1 MEGIVKL
8 FAPDF
13 IQELLVLSI
22 LFVWRLPRKKHFYRR
37 LVISGC
43 AIWILV
49 AYWCNELVNM
59 MLNYL
64 WNFSTFG
71 LYSLL
76 WNFSAFGLYS
86 LLFLGMPLLGIY
98 FFFRLNSAISRK
110 DALYGMT
117 LVYIIQHIGYLVCDL
132 VIGKENQLQWWGMI
146 LAWILYLLLTIPLAF
161 WVMKNLNSER
171 GYEVSVFRSLFLFAI
186 VCILVLVLNWG
197 IRIYVS
203 GISRFFY
210 AACLTYDL
218 TCCVILLVV
227 QVQQKREVT
236 LQASVVA
243 ERRLRE
249 KMKEQYALSKEN
261 IDIIN
266 RKCHDLKHQI
276 SLLRGMADSPEKEE
290 IIRNLEENVNIYDTR
305 LETQNE
311 ALSVVLRE
319 KGLLCQENGIQW
331 TCMVDGSLLDF
342 MKTVDLYALFGNA
355 LDNAIEACS
364 KIEDAQ
370 KKVISVTVLR
380 RAGIVTVEIENYYE
394 GTLQEENDRLL
405 TSKADKH
412 LHGFGMESMRHTVES
427 YGGDFQYE
435 AKDHVFRVMMLFV
448 GK

>member
-1 MEGIVKL
+1 MEGIIKF

-13 IQELLVLSI
+13 IQELLVISI
-22 LFVWRLPRKKHFYRR
+22 LFVWRLPRRKPFYRR
-37 LVISGC
+37 LLLSGC
-43 AIWILV
+43 TIWLLV
-49 AYWCNELVNM
+49 AYWCNELVGKAW
-59 MLNYL
+59 MLFSNIREWTDSGNIVSFAIYSVLYL
-64 WNFSTFG
+64 G
-71 LYSLL
+71 
-76 WNFSAFGLYS
+76 A
-86 LLFLGMPLLGIY
+86 PLLAIY
-98 FFFRLNSAISRK
+98 LFFRINSAISRK

-117 LVYIIQHIGYLVCDL
+117 IVYIIQHIGYLVCDL
-132 VIGKENQLQWWGMI
+132 VMGLDNQFKWWETI
-146 LAWILYLLLTIPLAF
+146 LAWILYLLLTIPLSL
-161 WVMKNLNSER
+161 WVIKNLNSER

-210 AACLTYDL
+210 NACLIYDL

-227 QVQQKREVT
+227 QVQQKREVS

-276 SLLRGMADSPEKEE
+276 SMLRGMADSPEKEE
-290 IIRNLEENVNIYDTR
+290 IIRSLEENVNIYDTR
-305 LETQNE
+305 LETGNE

-342 MKTVDLYALFGNA
+342 MKTVDLYTLFGNA

-364 KIEDAQ
+364 KVEDGQ

-380 RAGIVTVEIENYYE
+380 RVGIVTVEIENYYE

-412 LHGFGMESMRHTVES
+412 LHGFGMESMRRTVES
-427 YGGDFQYE
+427 YGGSFQYE
-435 AKDHVFRVMMLFV
+435 AKDHVFRLTMLFV
-448 GK
+448 GR

>member
-1 MEGIVKL
+1 MEGIVKF
-8 FAPDF
+8 FAADF
-13 IQELLVLSI
+13 IQELLVLSV
-22 LFVWRLPRKKHFYRR
+22 LFVWHLPRKKHFYRR
-37 LVISGC
+37 LILSGC
-43 AIWILV
+43 SIWILV
-49 AYWCNELVNM
+49 AFWCNEMVGRAGAVFTHIKI
-59 MLNYL
+59 LNYL
-64 WNFSTFG
+64 WD
-71 LYSLL
+71 
-76 WNFSAFGLYS
+76 FSAFGLYS
-86 LLFLGMPLLGIY
+86 ILFLGVPLFGIY
-98 FFFRLNSAISRK
+98 LFFRINSAISRK

-117 LVYIIQHIGYLVCDL
+117 LVYIIQHIGYLVCNL
-132 VIGKENQLQWWGMI
+132 VIGQENQFRWWGMI
-146 LAWILYLLLTIPLAF
+146 LAWILYLALTIPLSV

-210 AACLTYDL
+210 NACLIYDL

-227 QVQQKREVT
+227 QVQQKREVS

-249 KMKEQYALSKEN
+249 KMKEQYELSKEN

-290 IIRNLEENVNIYDTR
+290 IIRSLEENVNIYDTR
-305 LETQNE
+305 LETGNE

-342 MKTVDLYALFGNA
+342 MKTVDLYTLFGNA

-364 KIEDAQ
+364 KVEDGE

-427 YGGDFQYE
+427 YGGSSQYE
-435 AKDHVFRVMMLFV
+435 AEDHVFRLTMLFA
-448 GK
+448 GR